1 MVKKISNRAR
11 ACLVLSLSTC
21 LACFGFLSASCFARE
36 VKRITIEA
44 AGLYEHDTDPTVP
57 IDCKEFRPTAR
68 QIKHFFSRAYPV
80 EGYVFMH
87 SKYSPCY
94 AKGSI
99 DFADGHFGKWVLS
112 SGGAASLT
120 FNRGDHVTVY
130 YPKNEW
136 NDPFGAYDG
145 DEGLK

>member
-1 MVKKISNRAR
+1 MAARISHRSK
-11 ACLVLSLSTC
+11 ACLILS
-21 LACFGFLSASCFARE
+21 SCFALLSFSSVARE
-36 VKRITIEA
+36 VTRIGVEA
-44 AGLYEHDTDPTVP
+44 TGLYEHDSDPTVS
-57 IDCKEFRPTAR
+57 IDCKKFRPTVR

-130 YPKNEW
+130 YPRNEW
-136 NDPFGAYDG
+136 IDPFDAYDG